1 MVSLIYNKKSY
12 KSISMTANI
21 QIFSGRLFRKTFRF
35 LLVFTFLI
43 GAQQIINGQNAPTF
57 RHSSGDDEIDQ
68 IRADIKLYPTDE
80 SNYEYR
86 GSMLRLWELA
96 LQQQGAIVSGR
107 YKPVYINTSYIESIQ
122 NKKQRDLAVA
132 RVAKQIEEGY
142 LVLDS
147 LQNEIIE
154 EPSTALTQLTPDP
167 EYLVP
172 PVKNEKSWPN
182 YQGTLSNVGFN
193 GNDGPV
199 YGRTAWKFPVGLAW
213 ESRPVIDGNKV
224 YLASPGLH
232 NILFTLDIH
241 TGDVINSATQIPGG
255 TYSTPAY
262 ASTPVVLKD
271 HILLREMGSRGHTGN
286 AKEVAYI
293 NKNTLEVEKQIFAGH
308 IDYRTGYA
316 PLAANEKYIVYPFSD
331 NHIEGIPVEAQAFSH
346 IICKDTRTGELIRD
360 VHVGHTFAEPLLGD
374 DMVFIGT
381 RSGYVYCFDAS
392 KKDSEH
398 SRVVMARDL
407 EVTWQFKA
415 GDAVNRKVTADANQV
430 YFGANDGTVYCLNK
444 ETGSLIW
451 KYTVENPVTEAFR
464 HFSTPLVSGNKIF
477 IGSADNN
484 LYCLDAS
491 NGELI
496 FKYESSD
503 WIRACPVATET
514 NVYFASINGDLYNID
529 YSGKKPK
536 EIWTKRIGN
545 HWVYADL
552 ALSDDKLILNNS
564 DLYSYCID
572 AENGDLLWRFS
583 IIKSFHQEDG
593 YRVLTDQIAGGGYY
607 QSKPTA
613 ADGKIF
619 IGTPSRFVYAV
630 NAETGKEI
638 WKYELG
644 AAISGAPVFDNHK
657 IYIGQQGGEDDFYC
671 LDANTG
677 KMIWKQN
684 VGWVWGSAAVSDGLV
699 FVPGIDGYVNCLD
712 ADNGNIRWRFRTD
725 KSVCSEPLIIG
736 EHVYFGSWDSF
747 LYKFEKKTGKL
758 VWRLPRGG
766 SDSGVAIGFD
776 GKLIIPHAGMSCF
789 DQETAELLWEP
800 DLAGRIQGSLNGTPA
815 YHDGQLFISTWAGQL
830 FALDTN
836 TKQINWLLDGVAGIT
851 AAVVGNNG
859 YVYCGAR
866 YNPFFYALNEKG
878 NDEGSTDTLFRIRLA
893 NALLESTPALYRG
906 RAYILSSGG
915 YLYAIE

>member
-1 MVSLIYNKKSY
+1 MKTKNLRTFNQPIPTLLRTLIAFIILLGFSCFE
-12 KSISMTANI
+12 TI
-21 QIFSGRLFRKTFRF
+21 QDENHVLKY
-35 LLVFTFLI
+35 
-43 GAQQIINGQNAPTF
+43 
-57 RHSSGDDEIDQ
+57 SSGDDEIDQ
-68 IRADIKLYPTDE
+68 IRKEIKLHPTNE
-80 SNYEYR
+80 NNYELR
-86 GSMLRLWELA
+86 GSMLRLWESSLR
-96 LQQQGAIVSGR
+96 QQGAITAGR
-107 YKPVYINTSYIESIQ
+107 FTPVNIRLKISSIQ
-122 NKKQRDLAVA
+122 DTKEKQAVLA
-132 RVAKQIEEGY
+132 RYAKLIEEGY
-142 LVLDS
+142 LILDS
-147 LQNEIIE
+147 IQNEIIE
-154 EPSTALTQLTPDP
+154 DPSKGLTPLTPDP
-167 EYLVP
+167 KTVIP
-172 PVKNEKSWPN
+172 PVKNEMPWPN

-199 YGRTAWKFPVGLAW
+199 YGRIAWKFPVGLAW
-213 ESRPVIDGNKV
+213 ESRPVIEGDRV
-224 YLASPGLH
+224 YLTSPGLR
-232 NILFTLDIH
+232 NILFTLDIN
-241 TGDVINSATQIPGG
+241 TGEVIKSAKQMPGR

-271 HILLREMGSRGHTGN
+271 HILIREMGSRGYTGD
-286 AKEVAYI
+286 AKEIAFI
-293 NKNTLEVEKQIFAGH
+293 NRNTLEVEQQIFAGH

-316 PLAANEKYIVYPFSD
+316 PLAANEKHIVYPFSN
-331 NHIEGIPVEAQAFSH
+331 NHIERIPAEAQAFNH
-346 IICKDTRTGELIRD
+346 IICKDTKTGELIKD
-360 VHVGHTFAEPLLGD
+360 VQVGPTFAEPLLDD

-381 RSGYVYCFDAS
+381 MDGYVYCFDAS
-392 KKDSEH
+392 EKDI
-398 SRVVMARDL
+398 RYTRAVMARDL
-407 EVTWQFKA
+407 VVTWQFKA
-415 GDAVNRKVTADANQV
+415 GDAVNRRVATDAKQV
-430 YFGANDGTVYCLNK
+430 YFGANDGVVYCLNK
-444 ETGSLIW
+444 ETGDLIW
-451 KYTVENPVTEAFR
+451 KYTVEKPVPESFR

-477 IGSADNN
+477 IGSADKN
-484 LYCLDAS
+484 LYCLNAS
-491 NGELI
+491 SGELI
-496 FKYESSD
+496 FKHESSD
-503 WIRACPVATET
+503 WVRACPVASET

-536 EIWTKRIGN
+536 EVWTKRVGN

-552 ALSDDKLILNNS
+552 AMSGNKLIVNNS

-572 AENGDLLWRFS
+572 TKKGDILWRFS
-583 IIKSFHQEDG
+583 IIKSFHQKDG
-593 YRVLTDQIAGGGYY
+593 YRVLTDQLAGGGYY

-619 IGTPSRFVYAV
+619 IGTPSRFVYATD
-630 NAETGKEI
+630 AETGNEI
-638 WKYELG
+638 WKYEIG
-644 AAISGAPVFDNHK
+644 AAISGAPVFDNNK

-677 KMIWKQN
+677 KLIWKQN

-712 ADNGNIRWRFRTD
+712 ANNGNIIWRYRTD

-789 DQETAELLWEP
+789 DQETSKLLWEP
-800 DLAGRIQGSLNGTPA
+800 ELTGRIQGSLNGTPA

-830 FALDTN
+830 FALDTE
-836 TKQINWLLDGVAGIT
+836 TRKINWLMEGIAGIT

-859 YVYCGAR
+859 YVYSGAR
-866 YNPFFYALNEKG
+866 NNPYFYALKEKG
-878 NDEGSTDTLFRIRLA
+878 KGDGSTETLFRIRLA